1 MKWTNKVLRSTAYI
15 GAHPLCCTVNIGSSV
30 TEWQRRKGHLKHL
43 KGQFVF
49 YMKVKFDLS
58 FLSEVSKCFLPSAYQ
73 ESLKLF
79 SSSFPASYLQISL
92 SIIPQSEIDWFFLA
106 WVPFH
111 ILTVKKQKRKKR
123 SSKKAY
129 YRILK
134 FLVSMHFPK

>member
-1 MKWTNKVLRSTAYI
+1 MMKWTNKVLRSTAYI

-79 SSSFPASYLQISL
+79 SSSFPALPLFGVFSNIMWISL
-92 SIIPQSEIDWFFLA
+92 LEHSTLA
-106 WVPFH
+106 QIKAQVFAKK
-111 ILTVKKQKRKKR
+111 KKQGTKEYLYFIHFIWI
-123 SSKKAY
+123 SK
-129 YRILK
+129 
-134 FLVSMHFPK
+134 